1 MRSRQVLALGQKGAN
16 NFLGHY
22 PVRRLQDGLRVRFDE
37 WALDPG
43 DGIPAKIVEELERL
57 RVLALCMSANAFGDA

>member
-1 MRSRQVLALGQKGAN
+1 MRSRQVLVLGQKGAN

-22 PVRRLQDGLRVRFDE
+22 AVRRLQDGLRVRFDE

-43 DGIPAKIVEELERL
+43 DGIPAKIWEPV
-57 RVLALCMSANAFGDA
+57 